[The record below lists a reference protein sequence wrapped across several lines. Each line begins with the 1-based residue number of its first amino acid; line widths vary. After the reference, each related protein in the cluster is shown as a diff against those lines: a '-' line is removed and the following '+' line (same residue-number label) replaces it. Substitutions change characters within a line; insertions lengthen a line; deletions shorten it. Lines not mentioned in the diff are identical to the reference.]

1 MNYLEAFFGILGFF
15 VLISCVAWIVNYI
28 LLKIGSYLGWFT
40 KPLVKDHWWDKY
52 TNKMW
57 VWYNNEREKFE
68 LK

>member
-15 VLISCVAWIVNYI
+15 VLFSCVAWIVNYI

-40 KPLVKDHWWDKY
+40 DPLVKEHWWDKY